1 MKKTFRLLAFALMAS
16 LVAFTACEPDDPA
29 EGTNPG
35 DGSEIVDDENPG
47 DPEIGLPSG
56 VMFGF
61 DGAVD
66 WSPQMVWVGNESDDD
81 DEAFLIAIGTKE
93 VTTFEQAEQILNR
106 MDFVGDGIPTDA
118 IVIGFYGKEGVQTA
132 EGSIFEEEGD
142 LAVILYTGTTNIDGE
157 TFATGWISTN
167 MRVNV
172 IEFDMA
178 NRKFSANITATM
190 KDIINEMTYGNMGSS
205 EEKTFTISF
214 NNCGILDWYAK
225 DLKRIT
231 KLLNK

>member
-1 MKKTFRLLAFALMAS
+1 ML
-16 LVAFTACEPDDPA
+16 D
-29 EGTNPG
+29 EG
-35 DGSEIVDDENPG
+35 
-47 DPEIGLPSG
+47 
-56 VMFGF
+56 
-61 DGAVD
+61 
-66 WSPQMVWVGNESDDD
+66 
-81 DEAFLIAIGTKE
+81 
-93 VTTFEQAEQILNR
+93 
-106 MDFVGDGIPTDA
+106 
-118 IVIGFYGKEGVQTA
+118 
-132 EGSIFEEEGD
+132 GD
-142 LAVILYTGTTNIDGE
+142 LATILYTGTTTLEGE

>member
-1 MKKTFRLLAFALMAS
+1 MKKTFRILAFALVAR
-16 LVAFTACEPDDPA
+16 LVAFTACQPDDPT
-29 EGTNPG
+29 EGT
-35 DGSEIVDDENPG
+35 NPG

-56 VMFGF
+56 VMCDF

-66 WSPQMVWVGNESDDD
+66 WSPQIVWVGNDDLN
-81 DEAFLIAIGTKE
+81 EEFLIAIGTKE
-93 VTTFEQAEQILNR
+93 VTTFEQAKQILNR

-118 IVIGFYGKEGVQTA
+118 IGIGFYGKEGVQTA
-132 EGSIFEEEGD
+132 EGSIFEEEGGD

-178 NRKFSANITATM
+178 NRTFSANIIATM

-214 NNCGILDWYAK
+214 NNYGFLDWYAK

>member
-1 MKKTFRLLAFALMAS
+1 MKKTFQLLAFALVAS
-16 LVAFTACEPDDPA
+16 LVAFTACQPDDPT

-35 DGSEIVDDENPG
+35 DGSEIVDDENNN
-47 DPEIGLPSG
+47 DPEIVLPSS
-56 VMFGF
+56 VMCDF
-61 DGAVD
+61 DGTVD
-66 WSPQMVWVGNESDDD
+66 WSPQMVWVGNESDYN
-81 DEAFLIAIGTKE
+81 EAFLIAIGTKE
-93 VTTFEQAEQILNR
+93 VTTFEQAKQILNR

-118 IVIGFYGKEGVQTA
+118 IVIGFYGKEGVQTT

-178 NRKFSANITATM
+178 NRTFSANIIATM

-214 NNCGILDWYAK
+214 NNYGFLDWYAK

>member
-1 MKKTFRLLAFALMAS
+1 MKKTFRLLAFALVTS
-16 LVAFTACEPDDPA
+16 LVAFTACETVVD
-29 EGTNPG
+29 ETENPG

-56 VMFGF
+56 VMCDF

-66 WSPQMVWVGNESDDD
+66 WSPQMVWVGNEGDD
-81 DEAFLIAIGTKE
+81 DEVFLIAIGTKE
-93 VTTFEQAEQILNR
+93 VTTFQQAEQILNR

-178 NRKFSANITATM
+178 NRTFSANIIATM

>member
-1 MKKTFRLLAFALMAS
+1 MKKTFHLLAFALVAS
-16 LVAFTACEPDDPA
+16 LVAFTACQPDDPT

-47 DPEIGLPSG
+47 DPEIVLPSS
-56 VMFGF
+56 VMCGF

-66 WSPQMVWVGNESDDD
+66 WGPQMFWVGNEGDD
-81 DEAFLIAIGTKE
+81 DEVFLIAIGTKE
-93 VTTFEQAEQILNR
+93 YCTQQQAEQILNR

-178 NRKFSANITATM
+178 NRTFSANIIATM

-214 NNCGILDWYAK
+214 NNYGFLDWYAK

>member
-1 MKKTFRLLAFALMAS
+1 MKKTFRLLAFALVTS
-16 LVAFTACEPDDPA
+16 LVAFTACETVVD
-29 EGTNPG
+29 ETENPG

-56 VMFGF
+56 VMCDF

-66 WSPQMVWVGNESDDD
+66 WSPQMVWVGNEGDD
-81 DEAFLIAIGTKE
+81 DEVFLIAIGTKE
-93 VTTFEQAEQILNR
+93 VTTFQQAEQILNR

-178 NRKFSANITATM
+178 NRTFSANITATM

-225 DLKRIT
+225 DHKRIT